1 MKRLDYETLAMEE
14 VAVEMECG
22 FLSASVVSTDSN
34 RVETTGH
41 ELNDITLGA
50 DHDSW
55 NTSSDGKNG
64 WE

>member
-22 FLSASVVSTDSN
+22 FLAASMYEKTGS
-34 RVETTGH
+34 ETTGH
-41 ELNDITLGA
+41 ELNDIAGSTF
-50 DHDSW
+50 DVIENNDIK
-55 NTSSDGKNG
+55 DGNG

>member
-22 FLSASVVSTDSN
+22 FLAASVVNDNPKSKVSI
-34 RVETTGH
+34 TGH
-41 ELNDITLGA
+41 EVNEIDLDKETWNDST
-50 DHDSW
+50 
-55 NTSSDGKNG
+55 

>member
-22 FLSASVVSTDSN
+22 FLAASVVNNDEKSTVSI
-34 RVETTGH
+34 TGH
-41 ELNDITLGA
+41 EVNNVDLGNETWNDST
-50 DHDSW
+50 
-55 NTSSDGKNG
+55 